1 MKSFYI
7 VSLLL
12 ILSFGAVTAENQTFV
27 KSGEKISME
36 LEDVSLPLVL
46 NMIAKEYN
54 LNLVLSD
61 DVNGN
66 ISLRLEDVDL
76 VTALE
81 ALLYPNNYNYYIKN
95 NVVIIKSNE
104 ADALGELSSA
114 VVTLKY
120 SDPMLVKNALESIK
134 SPKGK
139 LIILDKTG
147 SPGSSVIEYSAN
159 RIFISDYPAVLEKLL
174 EAVAQI
180 DIEERVISIAV
191 KIIETKVDHNLKVGL
206 SWPTQLNVTIDDAK
220 IDNTSSSTTTTE
232 TNVSTGS
239 LAKDLNSG
247 NWVWGTLSVGQLS
260 TVLDLLEENGNS
272 KLISDPHVTT
282 LENHKAEI
290 RIETVIPIATINR
303 FSEAAATQD
312 IVTYYDEEVGISLI
326 VTPRISEDGKII
338 LTVEPKIEDIIGYTG
353 PVDSQKPITISR
365 SVKTSIVVKDGET
378 AALGGLLKED
388 VIEREQKIPILG
400 SIPLLG
406 KLFRSKQ
413 EEKSTSDLIIL
424 ITPKII
430 K

>member
-12 ILSFGAVTAENQTFV
+12 ILSFGAVTAENQTFI

-139 LIILDKTG
+139 LIILDKAG

-159 RIFISDYPAVLEKLL
+159 RLFISDYPAVLEKLL

-191 KIIETKVDHNLKVGL
+191 KIIETQVDHNLKVGL

-220 IDNTSSSTTTTE
+220 IDNTASSTTTTE
-232 TNVSTGS
+232 TNLSTGS

-312 IVTYYDEEVGISLI
+312 IVTYYDEEIGISLI

-338 LTVEPKIEDIIGYTG
+338 LTVEPKIEDIIG

-388 VIEREQKIPILG
+388 IIEREQKIPILG